1 MEKDSTPSPRNAVFT
16 TVVWDGGSHLADLK
30 AHLDRMET
38 HAQRLRIAWPKHM
51 MSEINREWEKGIG
64 TREGDTVRTPSGL
77 IRLELTRAGDISLE
91 ARPFILRNEGI
102 EAVTVPAPRWSPKI
116 NGTKHGDWSP
126 YVDAMQHADTKGA
139 DLALMVHDYALVDGD
154 RATPLVID
162 EDGTAWLAAP
172 AEGGVMGITAEL
184 LAPLLEQAGV
194 PVHRG
199 RLNERL
205 VARAL
210 EVVALGSGIGASR
223 IESIDGEPVGSNHE
237 FSEKCQTLLTQHYET
252 KNAWTHVG
260 A

>member
-1 MEKDSTPSPRNAVFT
+1 MKKDSPVGPRSAVFT

-30 AHLDRMET
+30 AHLDRMEI
-38 HAQRLRIAWPKHM
+38 HAQRLRIAWPENM
-51 MSEINREWEKGIG
+51 MSKINRAWEKSIG
-64 TREGDTVRTPSGL
+64 TRETETPRTPTGL
-77 IRLELTRAGDISLE
+77 IRLELTRAGEISLE
-91 ARPFILRNEGI
+91 GRPFMLRNEGI

-116 NGTKHGDWSP
+116 NGTKHGDWGP
-126 YVDAMQHADTKGA
+126 YADAMQHADAKGA

-154 RATPLVID
+154 RATPLVVD

-210 EVVALGSGIGASR
+210 EVIALGSGIGASR

-252 KNAWTHVG
+252 TNAWTDVG